1 MLRRPPI
8 SKRTDTLFPYST
20 LFRSLCAARV
30 KTSEAC
36 ALSEHDAGEHLGR
49 DARVRDFR
57 SRGAAP
63 CRLRVRCPGRRLGPR
78 ALRPPRGKTWRLR
91 HFWGAGDGRGVPA
104 VAPITRARGRFGKIG
119 EKMDNKIIL
128 ALCAAFLL
136 SSAPALAD
144 DDRREH
150 RRGDSHWQ
158 HGHDGKHGKHWDRD
172 RGKHHKHWKIGRAH
186 V

>member
-104 VAPITRARGRFGKIG
+104 VAPITPGPEAALERS
-119 EKMDNKIIL
+119 EKKRPTR
-128 ALCAAFLL
+128 
-136 SSAPALAD
+136 SSRSKEPNYEIKSLM
-144 DDRREH
+144 R
-150 RRGDSHWQ
+150 
-158 HGHDGKHGKHWDRD
+158 
-172 RGKHHKHWKIGRAH
+172 I